1 MFENIML
8 LYVLLNTNYC
18 IDVHIQE
25 LKKFHTF
32 RMKIYNIFEL
42 FPIPILPCVICI
54 SWKGRVMFWFEK
66 FEPKEPAGP
75 WTLKRGPGGCFAGLL
90 GGGGPPAGNC
100 NLILAYKT
108 QLRLSEE
115 MYVIQHTHLYSST
128 QVTQRRFYSWGFNCI
143 DCSTS
148 YSI

>member
-1 MFENIML
+1 ML
-8 LYVLLNTNYC
+8 LYVLLNTKYC
-18 IDVHIQE
+18 IDVYKSLRSFIRLE
-25 LKKFHTF
+25 WKSTSF
-32 RMKIYNIFEL
+32 FEL
-42 FPIPILPCVICI
+42 FLIPILPCVICI

-90 GGGGPPAGNC
+90 GGGPPAGNS

-115 MYVIQHTHLYSST
+115 MYVIQHTHIYILQHRLRKDDFTAEAST
-128 QVTQRRFYSWGFNCI
+128 VLIAQPRIQ
-143 DCSTS
+143 
-148 YSI
+148 